1 MNIVFIHY
9 HLKTGGVTTVLRQ
22 QVETL
27 QDSCRVLVLTGTPPE
42 SDFPAETCVIDGLG
56 YDDPSRKTPAPED
69 VANSISE
76 TIHSHFGGTCDI
88 VHIHNP
94 TLAKNRSFLKILSAL
109 QQNGLALFLQIH
121 DFAEDGRP
129 LMYFQEAYPADCHY
143 GVINSRDY
151 RLMIR
156 AGLKP
161 EGLHRV
167 FNTVSPI
174 DFPSL
179 KTPTADRI
187 LYPVRAIRRKNIGE
201 AILVSLFFK
210 NRETLAITQPPNS
223 PADFPGYES
232 WKRFVDANS
241 LNVAFEAGMTR
252 DFAELVQTSR
262 FLITTSITEGFGFSY
277 LEPWLVDKLLWGRK
291 LPEVCADFES
301 NGIRLDHLY
310 TNLKVPLNWIDPEK
324 LYLNW
329 SACVRKNIAL
339 FHYPL
344 DDKEIRAS
352 FEALTANDK
361 VDFGVLNEHFQKKI
375 ISKVIT
381 GKAAAEQLL
390 RLNPF
395 LVAPGEV
402 SNPDQ
407 LIENNRR
414 NVQKHYNRTIYKKVL
429 MEVYRRVAKVKIRH
443 RIDKMALLKHFL
455 NLKQFSLLKWCHDA
469 E

>member
-22 QVETL
+22 QVETI

-42 SDFPAETCVIDGLG
+42 SDFPAETCVIDGLD
-56 YDDPSRKTPAPED
+56 YDDPSRKAPAPED
-69 VANSISE
+69 IAESISE
-76 TIHSHFGGTCDI
+76 TIHSHFGGSCDI

-94 TLAKNRSFLKILSAL
+94 TLAKNRSFLKILRAL
-109 QQNGLALFLQIH
+109 QKNGFTFFLQIH

-129 LMYFQEAYPADCHY
+129 LVYFHEAYPADCHY

-151 RLMIR
+151 RLLIR

-167 FNTVSPI
+167 FNTVNEF

-179 KTPTADRI
+179 KPPTVDRI

-201 AILVSLFFK
+201 AILLSLFFK

-223 PADFPGYES
+223 PVDFPGYES
-232 WKRFVDANS
+232 WKGFVRANR
-241 LNVAFEAGMTR
+241 LNVEFEAGMTR

-277 LEPWLVDKLLWGRK
+277 LEPWLGDKLLWGRK
-291 LPEVCADFES
+291 LPEVCADFEA

-310 TNLKVPLNWIDPEK
+310 TSLKVPLDWIDPEK

-329 SACVRKNIAL
+329 AACVRTNREL

-344 DDKEIRAS
+344 DDEKIRTS
-352 FEALTANDK
+352 FAALTVNDR

-375 ISKVIT
+375 ISKVLT
-381 GKAAAEQLL
+381 GRAAAEHLI

-395 LVAPGEV
+395 LVAPGDV

-407 LIENNRR
+407 LIENNHR
-414 NVQKHYNRTIYKKVL
+414 NVLKHYNRTSYKKVL
-429 MEVYRRVAKVKIRH
+429 MDVYRHVAKVKVRQ
-443 RIDKMALLKHFL
+443 RIDKMTLLRHFL
-455 NLKQFSLLKWCHDA
+455 DLRQFSLLKWCDYA